1 METSLGMSDIDFDGV
16 HDRRNTDSGKWD
28 KYAGEDILPM
38 WVADMDFR
46 APQVIIDVIKQRADH
61 GIFGYGAAPAELKS
75 VIIKRL
81 DRMYD
86 WQVNE
91 EDILFLTGVVPGLNL
106 ACRGLIDSGESAVT
120 VVPVYHPFLS
130 APGNWGHKLHRV
142 RAGFVKGKWSFPQQE
157 FEESLADNPDI
168 KLMLLCNPFNPI
180 GRLLDRGELEGI
192 IESCYEHDVLIS
204 SDEIHCDL
212 LFDNRQHIPTASIS
226 PEAADIT
233 ITFLAPTKTFNL
245 AGLGGSVAIIQN
257 EEIRERFEQAK
268 EGAMSSINVFAY
280 TSMLT
285 AYRDCETWRL
295 ELIKYLQANRDY
307 LSDRIAC
314 MPGISMSP
322 VEATYLAWLDVSKLE
337 LADAMAFFENAGVG
351 LSDGA
356 QFDGQG
362 FMRLN
367 FGCPRDTLV
376 EACNRIEEAVH
387 STNRSL

>member
-1 METSLGMSDIDFDGV
+1 MSDIDFDSV
-16 HDRRNTDSGKWD
+16 QDRRDTDSNKWG
-28 KYAGEDILPM
+28 KYAGENILPM

-46 APQVIIDVIKQRADH
+46 APQAIIDAIKHRADH
-61 GIFGYGAAPAELKS
+61 GIFGYGAAAAELKS
-75 VIIKRL
+75 VIIERL
-81 DRMYD
+81 DRLYEWKVD
-86 WQVNE
+86 E

-106 ACRGLIDSGESAVT
+106 ACRGLVDSSESVVT

-130 APGNWGHKLHRV
+130 APGNWGRILHRV
-142 RAGFVKGKWSFPQQE
+142 RADFVNGKWPFPQQK
-157 FEESLADNPDI
+157 FEKALTDNPDI
-168 KLMLLCNPFNPI
+168 RLMLLSNPFNPI
-180 GRLLDRGELEGI
+180 GRLLDSSELEKI
-192 IESCYEHDVLIS
+192 VESCYENDVLIS

-212 LFDNRQHIPTASIS
+212 LFDNRRHVPTASVS
-226 PEAADIT
+226 QEAADIT

-257 EEIRERFEQAK
+257 REIRERFEQAK
-268 EGAMSSINVFAY
+268 EGAMSSVNIFAY

-307 LSDRIAC
+307 LADRIAR

-337 LADAMAFFENAGVG
+337 LTDAMAFFETAGVG

-356 QFDGQG
+356 QFDGPG

-387 STNRSL
+387 SI